1 MEVKKSIRLME
12 LERYQ
17 EITEMVRLLSK
28 LNSLIGQPI
37 SLLTIPSSSRASYS
51 SFLSFTGVSLSFKR
65 LDLTIE
71 EKLENLKTIS
81 NHAISFRRF
90 YLSSKRT
97 YLDGVLL
104 PASGSRLTTN

>member
-37 SLLTIPSSSRASYS
+37 SSSRASY

>member
-1 MEVKKSIRLME
+1 ME
-12 LERYQ
+12 LERDQ
-17 EITEMVRLLSK
+17 EITEMVWLLCK

-37 SLLTIPSSSRASYS
+37 SLFTIPSSSRASY

-71 EKLENLKTIS
+71 QKLENLKTIS

-97 YLDGVLL
+97 YLDGVIL
-104 PASGSRLTTN
+104 PASGSWLTTN

>member
-37 SLLTIPSSSRASYS
+37 SLLTIPSSSRASY

-97 YLDGVLL
+97 YLDGVIL